1 MSESRQRTSWIPYK
15 DFYDECC
22 SKFDQSFVN
31 LLLLIQLNQGLWG
44 MVVLACQDYF
54 KVYLKLDPGQMTG
67 LMSIVMFPW
76 SVKIL
81 YGLISD
87 NVPLLGTKRKS
98 YIMLMG
104 FIQFGSLVSI
114 YAFKIQ

>member
-1 MSESRQRTSWIPYK
+1 M
-15 DFYDECC
+15 
-22 SKFDQSFVN
+22 
-31 LLLLIQLNQGLWG
+31 LINLNQGLWG

-54 KVYLKLDPGQMTG
+54 KTYLKLDPGQMTG

-76 SVKIL
+76 SVKII

-87 NVPLLGTKRKS
+87 NVPLMGYKRKS

-104 FIQFGSLVSI
+104 FVQFISLASI
-114 YAFKIQ
+114 YVFEIKKIYVISALLACASLGLAFTNVVIDAIMCV

>member
-1 MSESRQRTSWIPYK
+1 M
-15 DFYDECC
+15 
-22 SKFDQSFVN
+22 
-31 LLLLIQLNQGLWG
+31 WG
-44 MVVLACQDYF
+44 WVILACQDYF

-87 NVPLLGTKRKS
+87 NVPILGTKRKS
-98 YIMLMG
+98 YIVMMG
-104 FIQFGSLVSI
+104 FLQFCALSSI
-114 YAFKIQ
+114 YIFEIQHIYVIASLLACASMSLAFTNVVIDAVMVK